1 MQILNLI
8 ILFLLSQTHVPV
20 VTLTAREN
28 QKLSKLLSKE
38 FEKSVYWN
46 ECKKNMILKIQQ
58 MNTDIFSNQTLL
70 ELTDCLF

>member
-46 ECKKNMILKIQQ
+46 EYKKNMILKIQQ
-58 MNTDIFSNQTLL
+58 MNTDIF
-70 ELTDCLF
+70 

>member
-46 ECKKNMILKIQQ
+46 EYKKNMILKIQQ

>member
-28 QKLSKLLSKE
+28 QKLSKLLNKE

-46 ECKKNMILKIQQ
+46 EYKKNMILKIQQ
-58 MNTDIFSNQTLL
+58 MNMDIFSNQTLL

>member
-46 ECKKNMILKIQQ
+46 EYKKNMILKIQQ
-58 MNTDIFSNQTLL
+58 MNMDIFSNQTLL

>member
-8 ILFLLSQTHVPV
+8 ILFLLSQTQVPV

-46 ECKKNMILKIQQ
+46 EYKKNMILKIQQ